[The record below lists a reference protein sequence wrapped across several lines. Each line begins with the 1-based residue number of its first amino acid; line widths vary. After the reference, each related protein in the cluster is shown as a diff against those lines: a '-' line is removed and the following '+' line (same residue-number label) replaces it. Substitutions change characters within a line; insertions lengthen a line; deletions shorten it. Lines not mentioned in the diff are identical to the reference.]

1 MLDIVQILKRNRF
14 PVFAENARREV
25 LQSPPFCLPGFAD
38 RPAEG
43 LRIRCHCHSLG
54 NANRRI
60 SVTAGGS
67 RVKKSLVFDACRPA
81 LRPEGPAE
89 PLYVRG
95 HGGDP
100 APLGPWPNARLAKE
114 AGKTVVVAFA
124 VGWNFPLLSSQAS
137 LKHKKISSQFLH
149 RRENSITNG
158 KDDRT

>member
-1 MLDIVQILKRNRF
+1 MLDIVQILRRNRSL
-14 PVFAENARREV
+14 VFAENARREV
-25 LQSPPFCLPGFAD
+25 LQSPALCLPGFAD

-43 LRIRCHCHSLG
+43 LLIRCHCHSLG
-54 NANRRI
+54 YADRRN

-81 LRPEGPAE
+81 PGPEGPAE

-114 AGKTVVVAFA
+114 AVKTAVVAFA
-124 VGWNFPLLSSQAS
+124 VVWNFPLLPSQAS
-137 LKHKKISSQFLH
+137 LKH
-149 RRENSITNG
+149 
-158 KDDRT
+158 